1 MTWQLIALGM
11 ALALNNTL
19 ASIALGAGYMPRWHQ
34 LRTALLFALF
44 EALMPLLGVLTGQVA
59 AMLIGSKARF
69 VGIGV
74 LAVVGI
80 YSLVKVDAKD
90 EPQLS
95 DEMSLDRKRSARPRM
110 QTLILAVA
118 LSIDNLTV
126 GFGLGMLHVPLL
138 LATLTFGVVSLVMT
152 LIGLEIG
159 RYVGSKFTLS
169 ADKLSGVVLLLTAG
183 VMMLH

>member
-19 ASIALGAGYMPRWHQ
+19 ASVALGAGYMPRWHQ
-34 LRTALLFALF
+34 LRTALLFAFF
-44 EALMPLLGVLTGQVA
+44 EALMPLLGVLTGQEA
-59 AMLIGSKARF
+59 ALLIGSKARF
-69 VGIGV
+69 IGIGV

-80 YSLVKVDAKD
+80 YSLVKVEKKD
-90 EPQLS
+90 EPQPS
-95 DEMSLDRKRSARPRM
+95 DEPATRKLAARPRT
-110 QTLILAVA
+110 QTLVLAFA

-138 LATLTFGVVSLVMT
+138 LATVTFGVVSLVMT

-159 RYVGSKFTLS
+159 RYLGSKFTLS

-183 VMMLH
+183 VMILQ